1 MKNIAL
7 NLPTF
12 AFVVVTRAA
21 LAAGIGLLVSE
32 RLTTTRRR
40 AIGAMLVAVG
50 AATTIPAAIS
60 VIRSVRRSTPRGVR
74 SSVGHDKQLIG
85 VTRFPRKGDEDEI

>member
-1 MKNIAL
+1 MKNVTL

-12 AFVVVTRAA
+12 AFVVGTRAA
-21 LAAGIGLLVSE
+21 LAVGIGLLVSE

-50 AATTIPAAIS
+50 VATTVPAAIS
-60 VIRSVRRSTPRGVR
+60 VIRSVRRSTLRETR
-74 SSVGHDKQLIG
+74 SSVHRDKQPIG
-85 VTRFPRKGDEDEI
+85 ATRFPRKGDDDEI